1 MAERGEKK
9 EYEEIIMSR
18 DFLQS
23 VLENLADGVLV
34 ADMKGIIVHVNKT
47 LSEMLGY
54 SSEEMIGK
62 HASML
67 RPIGEDTDAIL
78 SREDRVK
85 ELVKKGKVSRF
96 HQSYQAKDGRWITV
110 DIHITLLKDPA
121 KGPIGSIAIIRD
133 LSQRIKMERDLKE
146 SEERFRN
153 LVEMANDG
161 IVMADGERKI
171 ILFNRK
177 AEEIYGYK
185 RKEVIGKNVEILI
198 PPQYRGLER
207 GWYNGILKTGISPIL
222 EKPVELESL
231 RKDGSKIPLEYSFS
245 MYREEKGFFSMAV
258 VRDITERKKLERE
271 LIEKE
276 KLSALMELAGATA
289 HELNQPLTTILGA
302 AEILMRKA
310 GEKDPQLKQLS
321 LIAKETQRLSGMI
334 KKIRKVIRY
343 ETKPYLDD
351 VKIID
356 LDKASKKRKP

>member
-54 SSEEMIGK
+54 SSEEIIGK
-62 HASML
+62 HTSML

-78 SREDRVK
+78 SWENMLK
-85 ELVKKGKVSRF
+85 ELVEKGRVSRF
-96 HQSYQAKDGRWITV
+96 HRSYQAKDGRWIPV
-110 DIHITLLKDPA
+110 DTHITLLKDPA
-121 KGPIGSIAIIRD
+121 KELIGSIAVIRD
-133 LSQRIKMERDLKE
+133 ISQRIKMERDLKE

-185 RKEVIGKNVEILI
+185 REEIIGKEVSIVI
-198 PPQYRGLER
+198 PRRLWKKER
-207 GWYNGILKTGISPIL
+207 KWYDLLLKTGSSPVMD
-222 EKPVELESL
+222 KAVELEGL
-231 RKDGSKIPLEYSFS
+231 RKDGSEIPLEYSFS
-245 MYREEKGFFSMAV
+245 MLREETGTFSIAV
-258 VRDITERKKLERE
+258 VRDITERKKLEKER
-271 LIEKE
+271 IERE
-276 KLSALMELAGATA
+276 KLSALMEMAGATA

-310 GEKDPQLKQLS
+310 SEKDPQLKQFS
-321 LIAKETQRLSGMI
+321 LIARETQRLSSMI

-351 VKIID
+351 LRIID
-356 LDKASKKRKP
+356 LDKASKKKKP